1 MDDHYP
7 LASEAKHKVCQEKQL
22 KILTPN
28 YMLQRLLIA
37 LTKLKA
43 GNTLGRLLNEIR
55 QLFIFY
61 IEQKKSLKKY
71 VVIKLNQYKYKR
83 GTSTYFLS

>member
-7 LASEAKHKVCQEKQL
+7 LASEAKHKACQEKQL

-37 LTKLKA
+37 PTKLKA
-43 GNTLGRLLNEIR
+43 DNTLGRLLNEIR

-83 GTSTYFLS
+83 GTFTYFLS

>member
-1 MDDHYP
+1 
-7 LASEAKHKVCQEKQL
+7 
-22 KILTPN
+22 
-28 YMLQRLLIA
+28 MLQRLLIA

-43 GNTLGRLLNEIR
+43 DNTLGRLLNEIR